1 MTHFLDHYTLRY
13 TPLSPVHIG
22 TDESYEPG
30 NYVIDDEGGA
40 LYSFNSQAAVTG
52 LGEKEK
58 KELLTIVNGRP
69 DDLMLTK
76 VQAFFHKHRAALI
89 AYANS
94 PVPTAH
100 GINDLYEKRIGKTA
114 QHEGHGKRVIN
125 KLEIERTFYNPV
137 DGKPMLPGS
146 SIKGAIRTALL
157 DDINDGKRLINSNE
171 KNQAL
176 QQRLLEG
183 KFHTDPFR
191 LVSIGDASWQGS
203 QNKPA
208 SQIKFAVNRKRKPVS
223 KDGQLVKSQAEA
235 NNLYQLL
242 ECVTPQH
249 YQSFTGALTLLN
261 TGSINPGNSKLP
273 KQDFHWSIK
282 EIAKAC
288 NEFYK
293 GLFWQEYYEIKERG
307 YLNAVWLEQLK
318 DLIDNDLAKRLDEGE
333 VFLLRVG
340 RHSGAEALTLNG
352 IRNIKIMQGRGQPA
366 AWASQ
371 PKTWW
376 LAADESNSNR
386 EMLPFGWVLVEI
398 NPTEVNTKLQNWLE
412 SSHDKLTTWMQ
423 TQVTKQDAL
432 KEADKERQEKLL
444 AIKQKELDDALKAE
458 KAAAEAELKRQE
470 EAARLAQLPQYEQ
483 DIAEILKAKKDPNKK
498 DYLELIEAVKK
509 GQWEEPDRQ
518 LVLEAIKARMQE
530 LKEWR
535 PTTNKKDP
543 TKDKEYTRTIEVIKL
558 MGLPT

>member
-1 MTHFLDHYTLRY
+1 MTQFLDHYTLRY

-30 NYVIDDEGGA
+30 NYVIDEDGGA
-40 LYSFNSQAAVTG
+40 LYSFDSQAAIKG
-52 LGEKEK
+52 LGDKEK
-58 KELLTIVNGRP
+58 KELLTIVNGKP
-69 DDLMLTK
+69 DDLMLTR
-76 VQAFFHKHRAALI
+76 VQAFFHKNRAALI

-100 GINDLYEKRIGKTA
+100 GINELYEKRIGKTA
-114 QHEGHGKRVIN
+114 QHESHGKRVIN

-137 DGKPMLPGS
+137 DGNPLLPGS

-157 DDINDGKRLINSNE
+157 DGINDGKRLNDRNE
-171 KNQAL
+171 RNQAL
-176 QQRLLEG
+176 QQRLLDG

-203 QNKPA
+203 QNRPA
-208 SQIKFAVNRKRKPVS
+208 CQIKFAVNRKRKPVV
-223 KDGQLVKSQAEA
+223 KDGQLVKSQAETK
-235 NNLYQLL
+235 NLYQLL

-249 YQSFTGALTLLN
+249 YQSFTGAVTLLN
-261 TGSINPGNSKLP
+261 TRSIHPGNPKLP

-282 EIAKAC
+282 EIAIAC
-288 NEFYK
+288 NEFYVK
-293 GLFWQEYYEIKERG
+293 LFWEEFDAIKDRG
-307 YLNAVWLEQLK
+307 FLNAVWLEQLK
-318 DLIDNDLAKRLDEGE
+318 DLIDNDLSTRLDEGE
-333 VFLLRVG
+333 VFLLRLG

-352 IRNIKIMQGRGQPA
+352 IRNIRIMQGRGQPA

-376 LAADESNSNR
+376 LAADDSSSNR

-423 TQVTKQDAL
+423 TQVTKQNAL
-432 KEADKERQEKLL
+432 KEGDKERQEKLL
-444 AIKQKELDDALKAE
+444 AARQRELDDALMAE
-458 KAAAEAELKRQE
+458 KSAAEAELKRQA
-470 EAARLAQLPQYEQ
+470 EAARLAQLPQYLQ
-483 DIAEILKAKKDPNKK
+483 DIAELLKAKKDPNKK
-498 DYLELIEAVKK
+498 DYLVLIDAVKT
-509 GQWEEPDRQ
+509 GQWEGSDKQ
-518 LVLEAIKARMQE
+518 LVLEDIQARMQD

-543 TKDKEYTRTIEVIKL
+543 AKDKEHIRTIDVIKL
-558 MGLPT
+558 MSS

>member
-30 NYVIDDEGGA
+30 NYVIDEDGGA
-40 LYSFNSQAAVTG
+40 LYSFDSQAALKG
-52 LGEKEK
+52 LGDKEK

-76 VQAFFHKHRAALI
+76 VQAFFHKHKESLI

-100 GINDLYEKRIGKTA
+100 GVNDLYEKRIGKTA
-114 QHEGHGKRVIN
+114 QHESHGKRVIN

-137 DGKPMLPGS
+137 DGNPLLPGS

-157 DDINDGKRLINSNE
+157 DGINDGKRLNDRNE
-171 KNQAL
+171 RNQAL
-176 QQRLLEG
+176 QQRLLDG

-203 QNKPA
+203 PNKPA
-208 SQIKFAVNRKRKPVS
+208 CQIKFAVNRKRKPVV
-223 KDGQLVKSQAEA
+223 KDGQLVKSQAETK
-235 NNLYQLL
+235 NLYQLL

-261 TGSINPGNSKLP
+261 TRSIHPGNPKLP

-288 NEFYK
+288 NEFYVK
-293 GLFWQEYYEIKERG
+293 LFWEEFYAIKDRG
-307 YLNAVWLEQLK
+307 FLNAVWLEQLK
-318 DLIDNDLAKRLDEGE
+318 DLIDNDLSTRLDEGE
-333 VFLLRVG
+333 VFLLRLG

-352 IRNIKIMQGRGQPA
+352 IRKIRIMLGKGESKEEP
-366 AWASQ
+366 Q

-376 LAADESNSNR
+376 LAADDSSSNR

-398 NPTEVNTKLQNWLE
+398 NPTETNTKLQNWLD

-423 TQVTKQDAL
+423 TQVTKQNTL

-444 AIKQKELDDALKAE
+444 AARQKELEEVEKERLRIEQKENEKAGKSAQQLLILELNEHFNKIKETKAREQIGGPLYGSMRELINNTTDWSLNDKAE
-458 KAAAEAELKRQE
+458 LLIVAKQ
-470 EAARLAQLPQYEQ
+470 
-483 DIAEILKAKKDPNKK
+483 ILDYMGASSNKKAKD
-498 DYLELIEAVKK
+498 L
-509 GQWEEPDRQ
+509 
-518 LVLEAIKARMQE
+518 
-530 LKEWR
+530 LK
-535 PTTNKKDP
+535 T
-543 TKDKEYTRTIEVIKL
+543 L
-558 MGLPT
+558 Q

>member
-30 NYVIDDEGGA
+30 NYVIDEDGGA
-40 LYSFNSQAAVTG
+40 LYSFDSQAAITG

-58 KELLTIVNGRP
+58 KELLSIVNGKP
-69 DDLMLTK
+69 DDLMLTR
-76 VQAFFHKHRAALI
+76 VQAFFHKNRESLI

-137 DGKPMLPGS
+137 DGRPLLPGS

-157 DDINDGKRLINSNE
+157 DGINDGKRLNDRNE
-171 KNQAL
+171 RNQSL
-176 QQRLLEG
+176 QQRLLDG

-203 QNKPA
+203 PNKPA
-208 SQIKFAVNRKRKPVS
+208 CQIKFAVNRKRKPVV
-223 KDGQLVKSQAEA
+223 KDGQLLKSQAEA

-242 ECVTPQH
+242 ECVTPHH

-261 TGSINPGNSKLP
+261 TRSINPGNPKLP

-288 NEFYK
+288 NEFYVK
-293 GLFWQEYYEIKERG
+293 LFWEEFYAIKDRG
-307 YLNAVWLEQLK
+307 YLNTVWLEQLK
-318 DLIDNDLAKRLDEGE
+318 DLIDNDLSKRLVMGE
-333 VFLLRVG
+333 VFLLRLG

-352 IRNIKIMQGRGQPA
+352 IRNIRIMQGRGQPA

-376 LAADESNSNR
+376 LAADDSSSNR

-398 NPTEVNTKLQNWLE
+398 NPKESDAKLQNWLE
-412 SSHDKLTTWMQ
+412 SSHDKLTIWMQ
-423 TQVTKQDAL
+423 TQVTKQDTL
-432 KEADKERQEKLL
+432 KEADQERQEKLL
-444 AIKQKELDDALKAE
+444 VARQKELDDALKAE
-458 KAAAEAELKRQE
+458 KAAAEAELKLQE
-470 EAARLAQLPQYEQ
+470 EAARLAQLPQYLQ
-483 DIAEILKAKKDPNKK
+483 DIAELLKAKKDPDKK
-498 DYLELIEAVKK
+498 DHLVLIDAVQA
-509 GQWEEPDRQ
+509 GQWAGTDKQ
-518 LVLEAIKARMQE
+518 LVLQKIQMMMQE
-530 LKEWR
+530 LKQWK
-535 PTTNKKDP
+535 PTTQAKNP
-543 TKDKEYTRTIEVIKL
+543 NNDKEYNKTLEVIKL
-558 MGLPT
+558 MGG

>member
-1 MTHFLDHYTLRY
+1 M
-13 TPLSPVHIG
+13 
-22 TDESYEPG
+22 
-30 NYVIDDEGGA
+30 
-40 LYSFNSQAAVTG
+40 
-52 LGEKEK
+52 
-58 KELLTIVNGRP
+58 
-69 DDLMLTK
+69 
-76 VQAFFHKHRAALI
+76 
-89 AYANS
+89 
-94 PVPTAH
+94 PTAH
-100 GINDLYEKRIGKTA
+100 GINELYEKRIGKTA
-114 QHEGHGKRVIN
+114 QHESHGKRVIN

-137 DGKPMLPGS
+137 DGNPLLPGS

-157 DDINDGKRLINSNE
+157 DGINDGKRLNDRNE
-171 KNQAL
+171 RNQAL
-176 QQRLLEG
+176 QQRLLDG

-208 SQIKFAVNRKRKPVS
+208 CQIKFAVNRKRKPVV

-249 YQSFTGALTLLN
+249 YQSFTGAVTLLN
-261 TGSINPGNSKLP
+261 TRSIHPGNPKLP

-288 NEFYK
+288 NEFYVK
-293 GLFWQEYYEIKERG
+293 LFWQEYYEIKDRG
-307 YLNAVWLEQLK
+307 YLNTVWLEQLK
-318 DLIDNDLAKRLDEGE
+318 DLIDNDLSKRLVLGDA
-333 VFLLRVG
+333 FLLRVG

-352 IRNIKIMQGRGQPA
+352 IRNIRIMQGRGQPA
-366 AWASQ
+366 ASASQ

-376 LAADESNSNR
+376 LAADDSSSNR

-398 NPTEVNTKLQNWLE
+398 NPTEVNTKLQNWLD

-423 TQVTKQDAL
+423 TQISKQEML

-444 AIKQKELDDALKAE
+444 VIKQKELDDALEAE

-470 EAARLAQLPQYEQ
+470 EATRLAQLPKYLQ
-483 DIAEILKAKKDPNKK
+483 DIAELLKAKKDPNKK
-498 DYLELIEAVKK
+498 DYLVLIDAVKA
-509 GQWEEPDRQ
+509 GQWEGSDKQ
-518 LVLEAIKARMQE
+518 LVLEDIQARMQE

-543 TKDKEYTRTIEVIKL
+543 AKDKEHIRTIDVIKL
-558 MGLPT
+558 MSS

>member
-13 TPLSPVHIG
+13 TPLSPIHIG

-40 LYSFNSQAAVTG
+40 LYSFNSQAALTG

-76 VQAFFHKHRAALI
+76 VQAFFHKHREFLI

-94 PVPTAH
+94 PVPTAK
-100 GINDLYEKRIGKTA
+100 GINELYEKRIGKAA
-114 QHEGHGKRVIN
+114 QHEGHGRRVIN

-137 DGKPMLPGS
+137 DGKPLLPGS

-157 DDINDGKRLINSNE
+157 DDINDGKRLIDRNE
-171 KNQAL
+171 RNQSL

-191 LVSIGDASWQGS
+191 LVSIADASWQGS

-208 SQIKFAVNRKRKPVS
+208 CQIKFAVNRKRKPVV
-223 KDGQLVKSQAEA
+223 KDGQLLKSQAEA

-242 ECVTPQH
+242 ECVTPHH
-249 YQSFTGALTLLN
+249 YQSFTGAMTLLN
-261 TGSINPGNSKLP
+261 TRSINPGSSKLP
-273 KQDFHWSIK
+273 KQDFHWSIN

-288 NEFYK
+288 NEFYVK
-293 GLFWQEYYEIKERG
+293 LFWDEFYAIKDRG

-318 DLIDNDLAKRLDEGE
+318 DLIDNDLSKRLVMGE
-333 VFLLRVG
+333 AFLLRVG

-352 IRNIKIMQGRGQPA
+352 IRNIRIMQGKGQPA
-366 AWASQ
+366 VWASQ

-376 LAADESNSNR
+376 LAADESSSNR

-398 NPTEVNTKLQNWLE
+398 NPTEPDTKLQNWLE

-423 TQVTKQDAL
+423 IQLAKQELL

-444 AIKQKELDDALKAE
+444 AVKQKELKDALVQK
-458 KAAAEAELKRQE
+458 KKPLKPN
-470 EAARLAQLPQYEQ
+470 LSDKKSKQ
-483 DIAEILKAKKDPNKK
+483 D
-498 DYLELIEAVKK
+498 
-509 GQWEEPDRQ
+509 
-518 LVLEAIKARMQE
+518 
-530 LKEWR
+530 
-535 PTTNKKDP
+535 
-543 TKDKEYTRTIEVIKL
+543 
-558 MGLPT
+558 